1 MTPPP
6 IAHAGHW
13 FADLLYVLPLAVALG
28 FLFVQSRRDKR
39 AEEQEA
45 AAAGG
50 SSAPADSPP
59 PA

>member
-1 MTPPP
+1 MTPP

-13 FADLLYVLPLAVALG
+13 FADLLYIMPLAVALG

-39 AEEQEA
+39 AEERE

-50 SSAPADSPP
+50 SASADSPP
-59 PA
+59 SA

>member
-1 MTPPP
+1 MTPP

-13 FADLLYVLPLAVALG
+13 IADLLYVAPLAVALG

-39 AEEQEA
+39 REEAE
-45 AAAGG
+45 GVT
-50 SSAPADSPP
+50 APEGPP

>member
-1 MTPPP
+1 MRPLP

-13 FADLLYVLPLAVALG
+13 IADLLYVLPLAVALG

-39 AEEQEA
+39 REEAE
-45 AAAGG
+45 GVK
-50 SSAPADSPP
+50 PVDTPP

>member
-1 MTPPP
+1 MTPP

-13 FADLLYVLPLAVALG
+13 FADLLYILPLAVALG

-39 AEEQEA
+39 AEERED
-45 AAAGG
+45 AAGA
-50 SSAPADSPP
+50 SAPADSPP

>member
-1 MTPPP
+1 MTPP

-13 FADLLYVLPLAVALG
+13 FADLLYIMPLAVALG

-39 AEEQEA
+39 AEEREA
-45 AAAGG
+45 AAA
-50 SSAPADSPP
+50 SSPAASPP

>member
-1 MTPPP
+1 MTPLP

-13 FADLLYVLPLAVALG
+13 IADLLYVLPLAVALG

-39 AEEQEA
+39 REA
-45 AAAGG
+45 AEGG
-50 SSAPADSPP
+50 TPVDSPP

>member
-1 MTPPP
+1 MTTPP

-13 FADLLYVLPLAVALG
+13 FADLLYIMPLAVALG

-39 AEEQEA
+39 AEERE

-50 SSAPADSPP
+50 SAPADSPP